1 MATRNRTKSQVMEAK
16 STTDNLENISKVLKK
31 VRDYGI
37 LVITFVLYR
46 LARLIV
52 ISFQKFTWAVTG
64 VEKTR
69 RDTKSGLNFR
79 SGAHVQDIKWRRKIH
94 PLVMADPSNF
104 ITFHNSFKHPNYVL
118 KPHVSLYCI
127 TKTEAIFVELDEK
140 ANILY
145 NFDANFYTAQFKLAK
160 RLITMPLGVFHK
172 IAQDLGDPRVPV
184 SIISSTGRCG
194 ATLMTRM
201 FEKVPGTRIIQEP
214 DCLTT
219 LAFLKRSSAMS
230 DVEYDNVLTSAIRLL
245 CKPDDR
251 TNMVIVRSRPCC
263 ALQIKAIQKLIP
275 RIRHIFLYRNSLRTV
290 SSYIGTMSNDTS
302 SQCAR
307 FLIDNEVL
315 ATVLPFLRKI
325 FYHYFVY
332 TLDQDPPMTDPASMT
347 TVGMFTTVWA
357 ACVSSVVECT
367 EKNIPIISVLYDEM
381 MKNPRRSCSVIFE
394 KLNISSTYVNAAAQA
409 FKVDVN
415 KNQDFCQT
423 FMNTDSRRTIPPE
436 MRAEADT
443 IIRKYGFPK
452 LGERF
457 EINGLTN
464 FDPPPFG
471 KSLSREK
478 LLGI

>member
-1 MATRNRTKSQVMEAK
+1 MEAK
-16 STTDNLENISKVLKK
+16 STTDNLENISKVLKQI
-31 VRDYGI
+31 RDYGI
-37 LVITFVLYR
+37 LVITFILYR

-52 ISFQKFTWAVTG
+52 ISFQKFTWGVTG

-94 PLVMADPSNF
+94 PLVIADPSNF

-118 KPHVSLYCI
+118 KPHISLYCI

-140 ANILY
+140 DDILY
-145 NFDANFYTAQFKLAK
+145 NFDANFYTAQFKLA
-160 RLITMPLGVFHK
+160 RRMITMPLGVFHK

-184 SIISSTGRCG
+184 VLISSTGRCG
-194 ATLMTRM
+194 ATLLSRM

-219 LAFLKRSSAMS
+219 LAFLNRWGALSE
-230 DVEYDNVLTSAIRLL
+230 VEYDNVLTSAIRLL

-251 TNMVIVRSRPCC
+251 ANMVVMRSRPCC
-263 ALQIKAIQKLIP
+263 SVQIKTIQKLIP

-307 FLIDNEVL
+307 FIIDNEVL
-315 ATVLPFLRKI
+315 ATIMPFLRKI
-325 FYHYFVY
+325 FHYYFVY
-332 TLDQDPPMTDPASMT
+332 TMDQDPPVTEPSSMS

-357 ACVSSVVECT
+357 ACVACAVECT
-367 EKNIPIISVLYDEM
+367 EKNIPIIPVLYDEM
-381 MKNPRRSCSVIFE
+381 MKSPWRSCSVLFE
-394 KLNISSTYVNAAAQA
+394 KLNIRAQYVSAATQA

-415 KNQDFCQT
+415 KNQELCQT

-436 MRAEADT
+436 MRTEADA
-443 IIRKYGFPK
+443 ILRKYGFPK

-457 EINGLTN
+457 ELNGLTD
-464 FDPPPFG
+464 FEPPPFS
-471 KSLSREK
+471 KSLSRDRMMYQV
-478 LLGI
+478 